1 MVLATWKEVPLGTA
15 AVTELLGEETK
26 AEDVSIL
33 VSEDHMPWG
42 IPQCYLKRYGDVTQ
56 SCGMWSLIWLLI

>member
-1 MVLATWKEVPLGTA
+1 MVLATWKEVPLEAA

-26 AEDVSIL
+26 AENVRIL
-33 VSEDHMPWG
+33 VSEDHIPRG

-56 SCGMWSLIWLLI
+56 SCGMWSLTWL

>member
-26 AEDVSIL
+26 AENVSIL
-33 VSEDHMPWG
+33 VSEDH
-42 IPQCYLKRYGDVTQ
+42 IPQE
-56 SCGMWSLIWLLI
+56 SLSAIGREMEM